1 MGIAR
6 LGLRV
11 ERTLRRDARDSRV
24 GKDGRTPALGSVE
37 RRRRPFQ
44 SEKSMVLETEGG
56 DLARADRE
64 VRWRKEVGY
73 EANKGSMNR

>member
-1 MGIAR
+1 
-6 LGLRV
+6 
-11 ERTLRRDARDSRV
+11 
-24 GKDGRTPALGSVE
+24 
-37 RRRRPFQ
+37 
-44 SEKSMVLETEGG
+44 MVLETEGG